1 MRRWLKEIKRYEY
14 IEYYMDNKILG
25 YVPKE
30 QSEIINDLIIY
41 KKAWMGLSKFDSR
54 ELVCNLCIII

>member
-1 MRRWLKEIKRYEY
+1 MRRWLKEIKRDEY

-30 QSEIINDLIIY
+30 QAEIINDLIIY
-41 KKAWMGLSKFDSR
+41 KKSMDGFK
-54 ELVCNLCIII
+54 

>member
-1 MRRWLKEIKRYEY
+1 MRRWLKEIKRDEY

-30 QSEIINDLIIY
+30 QAEIINDLI
-41 KKAWMGLSKFDSR
+41 
-54 ELVCNLCIII
+54 E